1 MSRNGHLAPAGI
13 SPATA
18 PRRRKRNRVGKQR
31 ALIHAALKL
40 FAARGYDATTTRE
53 IAACAGCA
61 EGLIHRYFNG
71 KSGLLL
77 ALMSA
82 HASQEVKDLSTSL
95 PTESTLEAEIQ
106 QIVNW
111 EVDRMWRDR
120 DMFRVTIPHAIL
132 DPKVGKFVSKVGPQ
146 RHAKA
151 IAERLRRHQG
161 AGRVSNRRIEAISNA
176 IGAMGFIFGFMRPAV
191 LGQDRKQAAA
201 YAAEIAGILSRGLVA
216 GN

>member
-1 MSRNGHLAPAGI
+1 MSRNGHLAPARV
-13 SPATA
+13 SPAAT

-31 ALIHAALKL
+31 ALINAALKL

-95 PTESTLEAEIQ
+95 PTGSTLEAEIQ

-111 EVDRMWRDR
+111 EVDRMWKDR

-132 DPKVGKFVSKVGPQ
+132 DPKVGQ
-146 RHAKA
+146 
-151 IAERLRRHQG
+151 
-161 AGRVSNRRIEAISNA
+161 
-176 IGAMGFIFGFMRPAV
+176 
-191 LGQDRKQAAA
+191 
-201 YAAEIAGILSRGLVA
+201 
-216 GN
+216 

>member
-1 MSRNGHLAPAGI
+1 MVRPERGVGNMSRNGHLAPAR
-13 SPATA
+13 AALTT
-18 PRRRKRNRVGKQR
+18 PRRRKRNRLAKQH
-31 ALIHAALKL
+31 ALINAALKL

-95 PTESTLEAEIQ
+95 PTEATLEDEIR

-111 EVDRMWRDR
+111 EVDRMWKDR
-120 DMFRVTIPHAIL
+120 DMFRVTIPHA
-132 DPKVGKFVSKVGPQ
+132 
-146 RHAKA
+146 
-151 IAERLRRHQG
+151 
-161 AGRVSNRRIEAISNA
+161 
-176 IGAMGFIFGFMRPAV
+176 
-191 LGQDRKQAAA
+191 
-201 YAAEIAGILSRGLVA
+201 
-216 GN
+216 

>member
-1 MSRNGHLAPAGI
+1 MSRNGHLAPAR
-13 SPATA
+13 AALTT
-18 PRRRKRNRVGKQR
+18 PRRRKRNRLAKQH
-31 ALIHAALKL
+31 ALINAALKL

-95 PTESTLEAEIQ
+95 PTEATLEDEIR

-111 EVDRMWRDR
+111 EVDRMWKDR

-132 DPKVGKFVSKVGPQ
+132 DAKVGKFVSKVGPQ

-151 IAERLRRHQG
+151 IAERLRRHKG
-161 AGRVSNRRIEAISNA
+161 AERVGNRQIEAISNA
-176 IGAMGFIFGFMRPAV
+176 IGALGFIFGFMRPAV

-201 YAAEIAGILSRGLVA
+201 YASEIARILSHGLSAEI
-216 GN
+216 